1 MFHHPVLFIHCKN
14 LVIWFKA
21 KQFLV
26 IWNFTHSQLFFTIER
41 GNIRSNQNIG
51 RLNLLDKTASYHCDR
66 STSAALCWHM
76 LPVMRVFLWL
86 NMHTHVIKLCLVST
100 QRVLVQV
107 IGSAKKGGQVQQL
120 SVPRVQQVTQQVHS
134 TVHTCTVHLL
144 LSWHPHMQ
152 HFLC

>member
-1 MFHHPVLFIHCKN
+1 MFHPLVLFTHCKN
-14 LVIWFKA
+14 LVISFKV

-26 IWNFTHSQLFFTIER
+26 IWSLTHFQSFDVDER
-41 GNIRSNQNIG
+41 GNIRSNQSIG
-51 RLNLLDKTASYHCDR
+51 RLNLLDKTSSYLCDR
-66 STSAALCWHM
+66 STSAALCWHV
-76 LPVMRVFLWL
+76 LPMMRVFLWL
-86 NMHTHVIKLCLVST
+86 HMHTHVIKLCLVST

>member
-26 IWNFTHSQLFFTIER
+26 IWNFTHSQLFHMIER
-41 GNIRSNQNIG
+41 GNIRSNQIIG
-51 RLNLLDKTASYHCDR
+51 RLNLLGKTGSYHCDR
-66 STSAALCWHM
+66 STSAALCWHV
-76 LPVMRVFLWL
+76 LPVMRVFIWL
-86 NMHTHVIKLCLVST
+86 HMHTHVIKLCLVST